1 MAYVGLPP
9 KDFKLIP
16 GYWNLGAFPG
26 NLPDLKGYLLAWDP
40 VNQKEAWRFNYLGP
54 WNGGVLTTA
63 GNLVVQGNAT
73 GDLGAYRADTGQK
86 LWSMSTQSPVIA
98 APVSYSVD
106 GEQYIAVLAGWGG
119 IFPLAQG
126 KGVDQSGNLRNISR
140 VLVFKLGGKVS
151 LPPVGPPWQHT
162 PPTPPDTAD
171 AATLTTGFDLFSQF
185 CLPCHG
191 TAAVGG
197 GVVPDLR
204 KSLFLPVDAF
214 YNIVLDGLLRSN
226 GMADFGAVLD
236 RPAVTAIRAYITHRA
251 HEDKIASAQ
260 PTRQP
265 DVNRGAVIAAQGT
278 AAGAPA
284 CARCHAFNG
293 GSDGSGAFPRIA
305 GQSTFSLSEQLR
317 AFSSGVRLNAIMS
330 PVAKALSEDDV
341 SDVAAYY
348 AGTTAPFMPLADTAS
363 AALVAQGERLA
374 KIGNEAKGIPGCVNC
389 HGADGAGQS
398 PTIPYLGGQY
408 GHYISFELKMWQR
421 GFRNTSHPVMRLFA
435 KRLDDQEVA
444 ALGAYY
450 QQLRGPVPAR

>member
-1 MAYVGLPP
+1 M
-9 KDFKLIP
+9 
-16 GYWNLGAFPG
+16 
-26 NLPDLKGYLLAWDP
+26 
-40 VNQKEAWRFNYLGP
+40 
-54 WNGGVLTTA
+54 
-63 GNLVVQGNAT
+63 
-73 GDLGAYRADTGQK
+73 
-86 LWSMSTQSPVIA
+86 
-98 APVSYSVD
+98 
-106 GEQYIAVLAGWGG
+106 
-119 IFPLAQG
+119 
-126 KGVDQSGNLRNISR
+126 
-140 VLVFKLGGKVS
+140 
-151 LPPVGPPWQHT
+151 
-162 PPTPPDTAD
+162 
-171 AATLTTGFDLFSQF
+171 
-185 CLPCHG
+185 
-191 TAAVGG
+191 
-197 GVVPDLR
+197 
-204 KSLFLPVDAF
+204 DAF
-214 YNIVLDGLLRSN
+214 YNIVLDGLLKSN

-236 RPAVTAIRAYITHRA
+236 RPAVTAIRDYIIHRA
-251 HEDKIASAQ
+251 HEDKIASSEAM
-260 PTRQP
+260 PRQP

-305 GQSTFSLSEQLR
+305 GQSAFYLSEQLR

-330 PVAKALSEDDV
+330 PVAKALSEDDI

-348 AGTTAPFMPLADTAS
+348 AGTTAPFLPLADTAS

-444 ALGAYY
+444 ALAAYY
-450 QQLRGPVPAR
+450 QQLRGPAPAR